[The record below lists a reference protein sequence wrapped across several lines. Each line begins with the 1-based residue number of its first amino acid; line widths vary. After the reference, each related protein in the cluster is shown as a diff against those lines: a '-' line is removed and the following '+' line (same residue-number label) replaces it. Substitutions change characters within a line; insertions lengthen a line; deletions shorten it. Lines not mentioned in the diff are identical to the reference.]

1 MLIFRYI
8 SIGINLSVA
17 DKKYVVGECK
27 FKNEAIDKSIY
38 DTLVK
43 RATLISTKY
52 KLSKYILFSLSGFSD
67 WFKTQNND
75 NIVLISLSEL
85 YK

>member
-1 MLIFRYI
+1 MGI
-8 SIGINLSVA
+8 STI

-27 FKNEAIDKSIY
+27 FKNEVIDKSIY

-52 KLSKYILFSLSGFSD
+52 KLSKCILFSLSGFSD